1 MNILLLQNCQE
12 EQVRADF
19 ISEGTQKQG
28 SGELVD
34 TQRIA
39 EVLKEIEEAEIM
51 EIQFSHN
58 DKEERFIVNQ
68 KVFSRILNDPV
79 ATYLKT
85 SNNVS
90 LALFQHYEY
99 GFSFHTECQPCIL
112 KFLLNAISWHMV
124 QLYSKM
130 LGWIGNFISPD
141 QLVELISLGT
151 DTYK

>member
-34 TQRIA
+34 IQRIA

-68 KVFSRILNDPV
+68 KVFSHILNDPV

-90 LALFQHYEY
+90 LALF
-99 GFSFHTECQPCIL
+99 
-112 KFLLNAISWHMV
+112 
-124 QLYSKM
+124 
-130 LGWIGNFISPD
+130 
-141 QLVELISLGT
+141 
-151 DTYK
+151 